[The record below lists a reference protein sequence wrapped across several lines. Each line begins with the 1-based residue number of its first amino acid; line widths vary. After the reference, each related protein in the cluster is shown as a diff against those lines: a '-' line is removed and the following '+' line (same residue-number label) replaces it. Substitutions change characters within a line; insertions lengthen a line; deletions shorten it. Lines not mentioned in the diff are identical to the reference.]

1 MQSIIDNAP
10 PEFQRTIRQ
19 SLLMTQ
25 FGDNSAFQFAE
36 KVTSE
41 HIDKMI
47 DNSEKVS
54 DRSFR
59 FASRQQIMN
68 FFYILVSVG
77 VFIFLTIYLSGDNP
91 QLYKDIISYALTFL
105 AGTGLGF
112 GIKSHL
118 SNKDND

>member
-1 MQSIIDNAP
+1 
-10 PEFQRTIRQ
+10 
-19 SLLMTQ
+19 MTQ